1 MLFLDGVY
9 VEDGHGKLRFHQVK
23 APNIEKLKALVHAII
38 HRVPGFLERRGLLE
52 TDADNSS
59 LALESSDNA
68 AIMQLLGCSITYRI
82 ALGLQQGQ
90 SNSLCKH
97 CGDS

>member
-9 VEDGHGKLRFHQVK
+9 VEDGHGKLRFHRVK
-23 APNIEKLKALVHAII
+23 APNVEELKALVHAIS
-38 HRVPGFLERRGLLE
+38 HRVAGFLER
-52 TDADNSS
+52 DADNSY
-59 LALESSDNA
+59 LALESSGNA
-68 AIMQLLGCSITYRI
+68 AMMQLLGCSITYRI
-82 ALGLQQGQ
+82 ALGSQQGQ